1 MHFWHL
7 SVADLLEE
15 GLLVDLN
22 ELLEVGLSDGLWLL
36 GVLLIVIFEKE
47 VELLRKH
54 FLALQPHLVYVKQGS
69 RRLFGKRGMQDFVL
83 LI

>member
-15 GLLVDLN
+15 GLLVDLD
-22 ELLEVGLSDGLWLL
+22 ELLEVGLSDGLRLL

-47 VELLRKH
+47 VEFLRKH
-54 FLALQPHLVYVKQGS
+54 FLALQPHFVYVKQGS
-69 RRLFGKRGMQDFVL
+69 RGFFGMRSMQDLVL